1 MSTYTI
7 YATGT
12 CHWCTA
18 AQNLL
23 TQQGK
28 DYDVKYIDKD
38 KSVFEEL
45 QVLAPGARTVP
56 QIFLNEGD
64 GFHQHIGGHDDL
76 VKSLIGK

>member
-1 MSTYTI
+1 MFTI
-7 YATGT
+7 YATKT

-23 TQQGK
+23 TQQAK
-28 DYDVKYIDKD
+28 DYNVKYIDSSKE
-38 KSVFEEL
+38 VFEEM
-45 QVLAPGARTVP
+45 QTLAPGAKTVP

-76 VKSLIGK
+76 VKYLIGH